1 MLNKGNINNVNLIIE
16 DVMEKETE
24 KLLKDTTVANFGKLN
39 ADSKKEDIALGT
51 LNMVMETIGVM
62 VSLAVQNLRF
72 KDVILTGNL
81 IGFPRAFEMIKR
93 LEKIQNVNFI
103 IPENHEYA
111 TALGAIVKLVNG
123 EQ

>member
-1 MLNKGNINNVNLIIE
+1 MLNKGNVNNVNLIIE

-39 ADSKKEDIALGT
+39 VDSKKEDIALGT

-62 VSLAVQNLRF
+62 VSLAVQNLEY

-81 IGFPRAFEMIKR
+81 IGFPKAFEMIKR
-93 LEKIQNVNFI
+93 LEKIQNVNFVNLS
-103 IPENHEYA
+103 EKS
-111 TALGAIVKLVNG
+111 ALLFW
-123 EQ
+123 